1 MFTKEQIDEIDSALQ
16 TRKHVRKMEKRA
28 KKLQKRSEKA
38 QRRKLEFRPSVESEE

>member
-1 MFTKEQIDEIDSALQ
+1 
-16 TRKHVRKMEKRA
+16 MEKRA